1 MEQVVLDT
9 ILGGGGV
16 AVVAVLLFY
25 LYRRESDRRE
35 SITER
40 YIAHLEQEAAEADEL
55 AALMEAPT
63 RPVPAEMVARAAA
76 KR

>member
-1 MEQVVLDT
+1 MEQAVLET

-25 LYRRESDRRE
+25 LYRGESQRRE
-35 SITER
+35 AITDR
-40 YIAHLEQEAAEADEL
+40 YIAHLESEAADDD
-55 AALMEAPT
+55 MEAVT
-63 RPVPAEMVARAAA
+63 RPVRPDMVARAA

>member
-1 MEQVVLDT
+1 MEKVVLEA

-25 LYRRESDRRE
+25 LYRNESQRRE
-35 SITER
+35 AITDR
-40 YIAHLEQEAAEADEL
+40 YIAHLESEAADDDL
-55 AALMEAPT
+55 AEMMEAPT
-63 RPVPAEMVARAAA
+63 RPVRPDMVARAAA

>member
-1 MEQVVLDT
+1 MEQVVIDT

-25 LYRRESDRRE
+25 LYRNESQRRE
-35 SITER
+35 AITER
-40 YIAHLEQEAAEADEL
+40 YIAHLESEAADDDL

-63 RPVPAEMVARAAA
+63 RPVSREIVARAAA